1 MRKVA
6 LIVLLF
12 ITGCVSQAEETKKAL
27 VEAEELTVSSPA
39 FRHNGNV
46 PSKYTCEGEN
56 VNPPLEIEG
65 IPEGA
70 ISLVLIVED
79 LDAPRG
85 IFVHWVVF
93 NISPVT
99 IIEENSVPG
108 VEGINS
114 FGNNFYGGPCPP
126 SGTHQYVFAVYA
138 LDTTL
143 TLDPTVTKNDVVE
156 AMEGHILAKG
166 ELIGL
171 YSKGQSHGFLS
182 GLSYC

>member
-1 MRKVA
+1 MRKAA

-12 ITGCVSQAEETKKAL
+12 IIGCISQAEEPEKAL
-27 VEAEELTVSSPA
+27 PEAELTVSSPA
-39 FRHNGNV
+39 FEHNGNI

-56 VNPPLEIEG
+56 INPPLEIEG

-70 ISLVLIVED
+70 VSLVVIVED

-93 NISPVT
+93 DISPVT
-99 IIEENSVPG
+99 IIAENSVPG
-108 VEGINS
+108 VGGITS

-126 SGTHQYVFAVYA
+126 SGIHRYVFTVYA

-143 TLDPTVTKNDVVE
+143 ALGSTATKNDVVE

-171 YSKGQSHGFLS
+171 YSKG
-182 GLSYC
+182 